1 MDEFELLNWPW
12 DWVPSYVVLWWADD
26 LPWCSQSLLKAA
38 WIGSSSGR
46 WMDGSHFQESHKD
59 MKMHLFDAMLYFTP
73 LWGEPC
79 LTNDTCVKV
88 LIDVN
93 TFLMSQSKMQNSR
106 HTAQLKELI
115 ESPMCPTKRETLWS
129 GTGARRASEV
139 NHPVL
144 IFLAIFSFTV
154 SRMQQFGH
162 LKWMS

>member
-46 WMDGSHFQESHKD
+46 WMDGSHYFQESHKD

-106 HTAQLKELI
+106 HFKCYSTAEGINWKSHVSDKERDLVEWNWCQKGI
-115 ESPMCPTKRETLWS
+115 RGKPSCINFP
-129 GTGARRASEV
+129 
-139 NHPVL
+139 
-144 IFLAIFSFTV
+144 
-154 SRMQQFGH
+154 GH
-162 LKWMS
+162 L